1 MTSTGTFRLPAGPA
15 LAALLVLAFLA
26 LFLVFPVGTVFYT
39 AFVNA
44 DGSFTLGHFG
54 AFFNQPLMKEAFFN
68 SLYVAG
74 WSSLL
79 ASLIAV
85 PLAYFTVRFEFR
97 GALLIQTLGVLPL
110 IMPPFVGAVAM
121 QLIFGRSGSVNLLL
135 DDWLGITLPF
145 MDGLNGVIFVESLHY
160 FPFILMNLVVA
171 LRNIDGSME
180 EAAFNLG
187 SRGFRLFCR
196 IIFPLALPGYLA
208 GTSLVFVKVFDDL
221 GTPLVLGTTNMLAPQ
236 AYLRITQVGL
246 EDPLGYVIS
255 VIMIGFSILALW
267 LSARV
272 LKGKDY
278 STLQKGGNA
287 IHKRR
292 LRPVESVLAYAW
304 IGAVLLLVL
313 SPHLGVLLLS
323 LASVWSYAPLPDG
336 YTLAHYTAV
345 FTESQGM
352 IANTLLYCGLAA
364 GVDVVL
370 GTAIAYLM
378 LRTRLPARQWLD
390 FIASAAL
397 AIPGIV
403 LAIGYLRT
411 FPGRGNPRHRRAVD
425 LVLGADHDRLFGAA
439 PALCAALVRG
449 GPAADQR
456 VARRGGRVARRQPA
470 AHHPPHRRAAD
481 GRRHAGRLRHQLH
494 HRRGRAVG
502 HHHAGHARQPGA
514 HELRHLPVHA
524 KRGRARPGRGAGR
537 AGRGRGRHR
546 HLRVSLAGRARL
558 GAPAA
563 GAQRGI
569 LMKKVSVE
577 CRNIRLS
584 YGRNEVLK
592 DISIHI
598 EPGEFFALLGPSGS
612 GKSTLLRLIAGF
624 NRQSH
629 GQLLV
634 DGRDIGATPPW
645 DRNIGMVFQ
654 NYALWPHMT
663 VWDNVAFGLVER
675 RLPRAEI
682 RDKVAAALELVGLA
696 DFGRRRPN
704 QLSGGQQQRVAL
716 ARTIVIEPQVLLLDE
731 PLSNLDKKLRVQ
743 MRQDLLSLQRRLG
756 ITTIFVTHDQEE
768 AMTTADRMAVLDH
781 GVVQQIGAPS
791 TLFDYPVNRFVAN
804 FVGTM
809 NVLEGEVRERSRGGV
824 VLAVDGVGELHLPV
838 NGDAPQ
844 AGRLAASFRPH
855 TVLIEMADGTG
866 DARYVWLPGV
876 VESSEFLGEFTR
888 YQVQVGEQRLTADQH
903 HLAGLSPFPVGAP
916 VAVGLEPTQIR
927 LLAA

>member
-1 MTSTGTFRLPAGPA
+1 
-15 LAALLVLAFLA
+15 
-26 LFLVFPVGTVFYT
+26 
-39 AFVNA
+39 
-44 DGSFTLGHFG
+44 
-54 AFFNQPLMKEAFFN
+54 
-68 SLYVAG
+68 
-74 WSSLL
+74 
-79 ASLIAV
+79 
-85 PLAYFTVRFEFR
+85 
-97 GALLIQTLGVLPL
+97 
-110 IMPPFVGAVAM
+110 
-121 QLIFGRSGSVNLLL
+121 
-135 DDWLGITLPF
+135 
-145 MDGLNGVIFVESLHY
+145 
-160 FPFILMNLVVA
+160 
-171 LRNIDGSME
+171 
-180 EAAFNLG
+180 
-187 SRGFRLFCR
+187 
-196 IIFPLALPGYLA
+196 
-208 GTSLVFVKVFDDL
+208 
-221 GTPLVLGTTNMLAPQ
+221 
-236 AYLRITQVGL
+236 
-246 EDPLGYVIS
+246 
-255 VIMIGFSILALW
+255 
-267 LSARV
+267 
-272 LKGKDY
+272 
-278 STLQKGGNA
+278 
-287 IHKRR
+287 
-292 LRPVESVLAYAW
+292 
-304 IGAVLLLVL
+304 
-313 SPHLGVLLLS
+313 
-323 LASVWSYAPLPDG
+323 
-336 YTLAHYTAV
+336 
-345 FTESQGM
+345 
-352 IANTLLYCGLAA
+352 
-364 GVDVVL
+364 
-370 GTAIAYLM
+370 
-378 LRTRLPARQWLD
+378 
-390 FIASAAL
+390 
-397 AIPGIV
+397 
-403 LAIGYLRT
+403 
-411 FPGRGNPRHRRAVD
+411 
-425 LVLGADHDRLFGAA
+425 
-439 PALCAALVRG
+439 
-449 GPAADQR
+449 
-456 VARRGGRVARRQPA
+456 
-470 AHHPPHRRAAD
+470 
-481 GRRHAGRLRHQLH
+481 
-494 HRRGRAVG
+494 
-502 HHHAGHARQPGA
+502 
-514 HELRHLPVHA
+514 
-524 KRGRARPGRGAGR
+524 
-537 AGRGRGRHR
+537 
-546 HLRVSLAGRARL
+546 
-558 GAPAA
+558 
-563 GAQRGI
+563 
-569 LMKKVSVE
+569 MKKVSVE

-809 NVLEGEVRERSRGGV
+809 NVLEGEVRGGSRWGVVGGV
-824 VLAVDGVGELHLPV
+824 WGVGGLYPPV

-888 YQVQVGEQRLTADQH
+888 YQVQIGEQRLTADQH